1 MLHQLE
7 IENFYAIRD
16 PQIIDL
22 RVAANVP
29 DDPGRFA
36 PLWAGSIERAPKVVG
51 LFGANASGKS
61 TVLRALSFV
70 AWFARESFSIAPN
83 ASLPFLRFNSAEAS
97 AAPTR
102 LAIQLAG
109 LNPVDW
115 LLGEVR
121 YGYEV
126 IIGRSPEGVDQVIS
140 ESMHYWAHDTG
151 RKVRLFERDAQGTIK
166 AGSEF
171 GMSGFTQALGKVLRP
186 NASVIST
193 LAQLKHDFAT
203 TLWEAAQQ
211 VFSNILI
218 ERNDTLEHQMV
229 QFYALNPPMVDALNR
244 EIQRVDLG
252 IEAMRIE
259 QGPNGPIL
267 LFTHAGHDGP
277 MMLHLESHGTR
288 MFVRVYPFLLRA
300 LETGGIALLDE
311 LDTAIHP
318 LLLPEILRWFYD
330 PVRNP
335 HDAQLWLT
343 CHNASLLEDLVKEEI
358 LFTSKDR
365 QGRAQVYGLGDIQG
379 VRRDD
384 NYYRK
389 YLSGIYG
396 AVPRIG

>member
-1 MLHQLE
+1 MLHRLE

-16 PQIIDL
+16 PQVIDL
-22 RVAANVP
+22 RVAYNVP
-29 DDPGRFA
+29 ETPGRFA
-36 PLWAGSIERAPKVVG
+36 PLWFGSDERAPKVVG

-70 AWFARESFSIAPN
+70 AWFARESFNIAPG
-83 ASLPFLRFNSAEAS
+83 APLPFLRFNSVEAG

-109 LNPVDW
+109 VNPVDW

-121 YGYEV
+121 YGYEIV
-126 IIGRSPEGVDQVIS
+126 IGRSSEGHDQVIR
-140 ESMHYWAHDTG
+140 EAMHYWAHDSG
-151 RKVRLFERDAQGTIK
+151 RKVRLFERDSKGNVKT
-166 AGSEF
+166 GPEF
-171 GMSGFTQALGKVLRP
+171 GMTGFTQALGKVLRP

-193 LAQLKHDFAT
+193 LAQLQHGFAT

-211 VFSNILI
+211 VFSNIFI
-218 ERNDTLEHQMV
+218 ERNETLEHQMV
-229 QFYALNPPMVDALNR
+229 QFYAQNPSLVDSLNR
-244 EIQRVDLG
+244 EIERVDLG
-252 IEAMRIE
+252 IRSMRVE
-259 QGPNGPIL
+259 QGANGPIL
-267 LFTHAGHDGP
+267 LFNHEGHDGP

-288 MFVRVYPFLLRA
+288 MFIWVYPFLLRA

-335 HDAQLWLT
+335 HNAQLWMT
-343 CHNASLLEDLVKEEI
+343 CHNASLLEELIKEEI
-358 LFTSKDR
+358 LFASKTST
-365 QGRAQVYGLGDIQG
+365 GCAEIFALGDVQG

>member
-16 PQIIDL
+16 PQVIDL
-22 RVAANVP
+22 RVASNVP
-29 DDPGRFA
+29 DTFGRLA
-36 PLWAGSIERAPKVVG
+36 PLWEGSNERAPKVIG

-61 TVLRALSFV
+61 TVLRALSFI
-70 AWFARESFSIAPN
+70 AWFARDSFNLAPG
-83 ASLPFLRFNSAEAS
+83 APLPFLRFNRNDAVQERS
-97 AAPTR
+97 R

-109 LNPVDW
+109 VNPVDW

-126 IIGRSPEGVDQVIS
+126 VLGRSPDGHDQVLR
-140 ESMHYWAHDTG
+140 EVMHYWAHDSG
-151 RKVRLFERDAQGTIK
+151 RKVRLFERDADGKVKT
-166 AGSEF
+166 GPEF
-171 GMSGFTQALGKVLRP
+171 GMSGFTQALAKVLRP

-193 LAQLKHDFAT
+193 LAQLQHGFAT
-203 TLWEAAQQ
+203 TLREAAQH
-211 VFSNILI
+211 VFTNMQI
-218 ERNDTLEHQMV
+218 ERNQTVEQEMV
-229 QFYALNPPMVDALNR
+229 QFYASNPTLVEALNR
-244 EIQRVDLG
+244 EIERVDLG
-252 IEAMRIE
+252 IQAMRIE
-259 QGPNGPIL
+259 QGPNGPLL
-267 LFTHAGHDGP
+267 LFSHEGHDAP
-277 MMLHLESHGTR
+277 MPLHLESQGTR
-288 MFVRVYPFLLRA
+288 AFVWIYPFLQRA
-300 LETGGIALLDE
+300 LDTGGIALLDE

-330 PVRNP
+330 SKRNP
-335 HDAQLWLT
+335 NNAQLWMT

-358 LFTSKDR
+358 LFTSKTGN
-365 QGRAQVYGLGDIQG
+365 GRSEIYALSDVQG

>member
-16 PQIIDL
+16 PQVIDL
-22 RVAANVP
+22 RVASNVP
-29 DDPGRFA
+29 DTPGRFA
-36 PLWAGSIERAPKVVG
+36 PLWKGSSERAPKVVG

-61 TVLRALSFV
+61 TVLRALSFI
-70 AWFARESFSIAPN
+70 AWFARDSFNLAPG
-83 ASLPFLRFNSAEAS
+83 APLPFLRFNCNDAVQER
-97 AAPTR
+97 TR

-109 LNPVDW
+109 VNPVDW

-126 IIGRSPEGVDQVIS
+126 VLGRSPDGHDQVLR
-140 ESMHYWAHDTG
+140 EVMHYWAHDSG
-151 RKVRLFERDAQGTIK
+151 RKVRLFERDADGKVKT
-166 AGSEF
+166 GPEF

-193 LAQLKHDFAT
+193 LAQLQHGFAT
-203 TLWEAAQQ
+203 TLREAAQH
-211 VFSNILI
+211 VFTNMQI
-218 ERNDTLEHQMV
+218 ERNQTVEQEMV
-229 QFYALNPPMVDALNR
+229 HFYASNPPLVEALNR
-244 EIQRVDLG
+244 EIERVDLG
-252 IEAMRIE
+252 IQAMRIE
-259 QGPNGPIL
+259 QGPNGPLL
-267 LFTHAGHDGP
+267 LFSHEGHDGP
-277 MMLHLESHGTR
+277 MPLHLESQGTR
-288 MFVRVYPFLLRA
+288 AFVWIYPFLQRA
-300 LETGGIALLDE
+300 LDTGGIALLDE

-330 PVRNP
+330 PKRNP
-335 HDAQLWLT
+335 NNAQLWMT

-358 LFTSKDR
+358 LFTSKTGD
-365 QGRAQVYGLGDIQG
+365 GRSEVYALSDVQG